1 MARAATACAALF
13 ALAACAAADAP
24 PPLEVHLVPHSH
36 DDAGWLKT
44 VDEYFWGARQ
54 DVQVAG
60 VQYILDAVVA
70 ALEAD
75 PDRRF
80 AYAEVAFLERWWRQ
94 QDATMKTKVRR
105 LVAQGRL
112 AIVGGGYVQHDEA
125 AAHYA
130 AQVDQL
136 SRGVSSAA
144 SLGRPVEV
152 ENILETNQP
161 TTQPTDQPTNH
172 SLITDHNPK

>member
-1 MARAATACAALF
+1 MARAA
-13 ALAACAAADAP
+13 AACAAALLALAAAAAAP
-24 PPLEVHLVPHSH
+24 LEPPLEVHLVPHSH

-44 VDEYFWGARQ
+44 VDEYYWGARQ

-94 QDATMKTKVRR
+94 QDAATKTTVRR

-136 SRGVSSAA
+136 SRGEFRAELSSA
-144 SLGRPVEV
+144 SLVGQSKQK
-152 ENILETNQP
+152 T
-161 TTQPTDQPTNH
+161 
-172 SLITDHNPK
+172 S

>member
-1 MARAATACAALF
+1 MARTACAALL
-13 ALAACAAADAP
+13 ALAACAAATA

-44 VDEYFWGARQ
+44 VDQYFSGARQ
-54 DVQVAG
+54 DIQVAG
-60 VQYILDAVVA
+60 VETILDAVVA

-94 QDATMKTKVRR
+94 QDAATQATVRR

-125 AAHYA
+125 SAHYA
-130 AQVDQL
+130 AQIDQL

-144 SLGRPVEV
+144 SLVGQSKQ
-152 ENILETNQP
+152 NTET
-161 TTQPTDQPTNH
+161 
-172 SLITDHNPK
+172 